1 MEINYRKNN
10 NKQLFEIINKQEF
23 LDLESIQ
30 NYIPL
35 YDHYFDLNNTNYNS
49 INLNNK
55 YKLENVLEK
64 ESYNKFL
71 GTVIDSCNN
80 KLYKKIY
87 VKFSPLIDPIKY
99 MLGKYDNSYNI
110 LKLPQY
116 NETKSNTLENNDEDC
131 STKYKKIFDPNNSA
145 YIDGFFSFLSS
156 CLLNYHNFY
165 NGLDYYGGFLGV
177 KNKYKL
183 DVSEDIEYLAESD
196 HFHSHR
202 NSLFFLEENEKV
214 RFFFNNTK
222 KNKKTLLLNIA
233 NPLTEEAL
241 DICIIDKD
249 EILEQN
255 VKSLDLKNTKESINI
270 DERINIDESIEA
282 VEDKEDVEDKL
293 LNDCNLTYEN
303 LNIIEKHSHKSS
315 NINTSVNE
323 TNNSGLTCSSRSSN
337 TRSSSI
343 TNSNSNE
350 TLSSNSN
357 SSNSDTNTTNSS
369 ECDEVDCT
377 IKQFPVKMI
386 VLECCQ
392 DTLDSYILSKKIT
405 DPEWESIVLQILFTL
420 ITYQKVFHFTHNDLH
435 TNNIVYVFTEKKYLY
450 YKYNNIHYKVPTFGK
465 IYKIIDF
472 GRAIYKFKNKF
483 ICSDS
488 YSEDGDAS
496 TQYNCEPYF
505 NENKARIDP
514 NYSFD
519 LCRLG
524 CSLFDYFIE
533 DLENVKKLKSSIKK
547 IIIEWVYD
555 DKNKNILY
563 KNDGTERYPD
573 FKLYK
578 MIARIVHKHT
588 PQNVLKNQLFEK
600 YQIAKKNINN
610 TSALFN
616 IDSLEPM
623 I

>member
-1 MEINYRKNN
+1 MELNYRKNN
-10 NKQLFEIINKQEF
+10 NKELFEAINKEEF
-23 LDLESIQ
+23 FDLEKTQ

-35 YDHYFDLNNTNYNS
+35 YEHYFNLNSTNYNS

-55 YKLENVLEK
+55 LQLESILEK
-64 ESYNKFL
+64 ESYNKFI
-71 GTVIDSCNN
+71 GTVVDNSNN
-80 KLYKKIY
+80 KHTKKIY
-87 VKFSPLIDPIKY
+87 VKFSPLIDPVKY

-110 LKLPQY
+110 LELPKFSDTT
-116 NETKSNTLENNDEDC
+116 NSFTSNIDYY
-131 STKYKKIFDPNNSA
+131 SQYKKLADPNNSA

-156 CLLNYHNFY
+156 CLLNDYNFY
-165 NGLDYYGGFLGV
+165 NGINYYGGFLGI

-196 HFHSHR
+196 HFHSYR
-202 NSLFFLEENEKV
+202 NSLFFLEDNDKV
-214 RFFFNNTK
+214 NYFFNNTK
-222 KNKKTLLLNIA
+222 KNKKTLLLNIS
-233 NPLTEEAL
+233 NPLSIEDL
-241 DICIIDKD
+241 DLCIISD
-249 EILEQN
+249 EQSSCKNDGTSVNESVNISVNTN
-255 VKSLDLKNTKESINI
+255 VSELTNYDDIITNSNSTTANSC
-270 DERINIDESIEA
+270 S
-282 VEDKEDVEDKL
+282 
-293 LNDCNLTYEN
+293 LTYEN
-303 LNIIEKHSHKSS
+303 LNIIEKQSQKSS
-315 NINTSVNE
+315 NINTSVND
-323 TNNSGLTCSSRSSN
+323 TSKSGLTCSSRSSN
-337 TRSSSI
+337 TEFSSANNKTSS
-343 TNSNSNE
+343 TNSNSTNSDYE
-350 TLSSNSN
+350 SGSGTDSSDSNSL
-357 SSNSDTNTTNSS
+357 
-369 ECDEVDCT
+369 CDNINCT
-377 IKQFPVKMI
+377 ISKFPVKMI
-386 VLECCQ
+386 VLECCE
-392 DTLDSYILSKKIT
+392 DTLDSYILSKKIS
-405 DPEWESIVLQILFTL
+405 DAEWESIVLQILFTL
-420 ITYQKVFHFTHNDLH
+420 ITYQEVFHFTHNDLH
-435 TNNIVYVFTEKKYLY
+435 TNNIVYVFTDKKYLY

-505 NENKARIDP
+505 NENKPRIDP

-533 DLENVKKLKSSIKK
+533 DLDNIKKVKSSIKK
-547 IIIEWVYD
+547 IIIEWVFD

-563 KNDGTERYPD
+563 KNDGSERYPD

-588 PQNVLKNQLFEK
+588 PQNVLKNPLFEK
-600 YQIAKKNINN
+600 YQIAKKKINN

-616 IDSLEPM
+616 IDILEPM